1 MNNFSLIGRT
11 TRDIELAY
19 TPSGKAVAKFSIAIG
34 KSYVKDGE
42 KVEEV
47 SFIEIQCWGNVAEN
61 TAKYVKK
68 GHKVGVVGALK
79 QDRWETENGNRSK
92 VYVNAQQ
99 VEFLETKPK
108 SNEAENT
115 PDDNNGWDE

>member
-1 MNNFSLIGRT
+1 MNTVNLIGRT
-11 TRDIELAY
+11 TRDIEIAY

-68 GHKVGVVGALK
+68 GHKVGVVGSLK
-79 QDRWETENGNRSK
+79 MDRWEQPDGTKRSK
-92 VYVNAQQ
+92 IYVVAQQ

-108 SNEAENT
+108 NDNN
-115 PDDNNGWDE
+115 DDNNNGWDE